1 MWYENVIPLKCRQGI
16 CLVLLLIQVGFISD
30 IEKRLS
36 QLFYYLVVSTFQTDF
51 YVCGVAPLHDNQI
64 VVLGYPKE
72 RDEESNKAL
81 RPVLYVLEYKT
92 SDYVEICT
100 DSLSLRG

>member
-1 MWYENVIPLKCRQGI
+1 MLYTHMTSLFVEEIQWFSY
-16 CLVLLLIQVGFISD
+16 CLA
-30 IEKRLS
+30 
-36 QLFYYLVVSTFQTDF
+36 VSTFQTDF
-51 YVCGVAPLHDNQI
+51 YVCGVAPLHENQI

-81 RPVLYVLEYKT
+81 RPVLYVIEYKT

>member
-1 MWYENVIPLKCRQGI
+1 MCEGDDDLKRKI
-16 CLVLLLIQVGFISD
+16 IFFFLVL
-30 IEKRLS
+30 
-36 QLFYYLVVSTFQTDF
+36 VSTFQTDF
-51 YVCGVAPLHDNQI
+51 FVCGVAPLHDNQI

-72 RDEESNKAL
+72 RDEENDKAL
-81 RPVLYVLEYKT
+81 RPVLYVIEYKT